1 MLYYITLFLIL
12 WALIY
17 TAARFLQYF
26 RIVKNYKEE
35 TEAAV
40 RQVREHLPA
49 NRKEPP
55 ALDVLLL
62 YEISGEQRSSEI
74 VVPREQAAQY
84 QVGNRV
90 GIRYYME
97 ENGTVH
103 IASAGD
109 APRRLMYAYLGA
121 IVLEIVIYAVVWR
134 ILL

>member
-1 MLYYITLFLIL
+1 MLFYITLVLVF

-17 TAARFLQYF
+17 TAARFLQYY

-35 TEAAV
+35 TQATVKQIRDHE
-40 RQVREHLPA
+40 PA

-55 ALDVLLL
+55 ALDVLLS
-62 YEISGEQRSSEI
+62 YDIGGEERSSEV

-90 GIRYYME
+90 GIRYYVE

-109 APRRLMYAYLGA
+109 APRKIMYAYLAA
-121 IVLEIVIYAVVWR
+121 IVLEIVIYAVIWQ

>member
-1 MLYYITLFLIL
+1 MLYYITLFLVF

-35 TEAAV
+35 TQATV
-40 RQVREHLPA
+40 RQVRDHEPA
-49 NRKEPP
+49 GKKEPP
-55 ALDVLLL
+55 ALDVVLE
-62 YEISGEQRSSEI
+62 YEIGGEEKTSEV

-84 QVGNRV
+84 QVGSKV
-90 GIRYYME
+90 GIRYYVE

-103 IASAGD
+103 VATAGD
-109 APRRLMYAYLGA
+109 APRKLMYAYLGA
-121 IVLEIVIYAVVWR
+121 FILELVIYVVIWR

>member
-1 MLYYITLFLIL
+1 MLYYITLFLVF

-35 TEAAV
+35 TQATV
-40 RQVREHLPA
+40 RQVRDHEPA
-49 NRKEPP
+49 SKKEPP
-55 ALDVLLL
+55 ALDVVLV
-62 YEISGEQRSSEI
+62 YEIGGEEKTSEV

-84 QVGNRV
+84 QVGSKV
-90 GIRYYME
+90 GIRYYVE

-103 IASAGD
+103 IATAGD
-109 APRRLMYAYLGA
+109 APRKLMYAYLA
-121 IVLEIVIYAVVWR
+121 AFILELVIYAVIWR

>member
-35 TEAAV
+35 TEATV

>member
-1 MLYYITLFLIL
+1 MLYYITLFLVF

-35 TEAAV
+35 TQATV
-40 RQVREHLPA
+40 RQVRDHEPA
-49 NRKEPP
+49 GKKEPP
-55 ALDVLLL
+55 ALDVVLA
-62 YEISGEQRSSEI
+62 YEIGGEEKTSEV

-84 QVGNRV
+84 QVGSKV
-90 GIRYYME
+90 GIRYYVE

-103 IASAGD
+103 VATAGD
-109 APRRLMYAYLGA
+109 APRKLMYAYLGA
-121 IVLEIVIYAVVWR
+121 FILELVIYVVIWR